1 MVLTLL
7 TFLDFF
13 TEEGNQQFSPFEW
26 VPSLV
31 SFAGVQGQFDKPSHF
46 VLISLLDIFYFIF
59 FNCETKSIIL
69 ILVEIV
75 GFLPHLI

>member
-31 SFAGVQGQFDKPSHF
+31 SFAGVQGQFDKPSQC
-46 VLISLLDIFYFIF
+46 VLIYLVGIFYSIF
-59 FNCETKSIIL
+59 FDC
-69 ILVEIV
+69 
-75 GFLPHLI
+75 